1 MQSQAC
7 RRFGPDGR
15 SLPERFYWRYTDHK
29 CKPESR
35 GTHGWPVDLLSGQY
49 RMGLR
54 AYISIFQDAG
64 LLVLCSG
71 DYVPNPLGHKGPTGI

>member
-7 RRFGPDGR
+7 RRLGPDGR
-15 SLPERFYWRYTDHK
+15 SLPENFYWRYTDYK

-49 RMGLR
+49 QMGLH
-54 AYISIFQDAG
+54 AYIIILQDA
-64 LLVLCSG
+64 
-71 DYVPNPLGHKGPTGI
+71 